1 MNYSPHIALN
11 IEDLRLMAK
20 RRLTKE
26 LFEFCDRGSEDEVA
40 MKNNRSALDSIKL
53 MPRILN
59 DVSDRNT
66 EIRLF
71 GKKQSLPLIIGP
83 TGPAG
88 FVWYRG
94 EIALAKAANN
104 AGIPFTLSST
114 GNTSMETIKSL
125 GGGTQWYQ
133 LYVWRDIEAAMVTV
147 ERVLDAGFEALL
159 LTVDSPTYNNRE
171 FDTRNGIV
179 FPPRITIRGSIDS
192 LLHPRWLIGTLGRY
206 VLADGHMPKFPNVYI
221 PEKYSST
228 NKNNFLVRNDTL
240 SWDFLK
246 RLREAWPRT
255 LIVKGI
261 LHPEDA
267 IRCADCGVDG
277 IIVSNHAGNTN
288 DAAIAPI
295 QVLPTIVSAV
305 SDRLT
310 IIVDSGFRRGSD
322 VLKGLAMG
330 ADAVAI
336 GRATLYGVGAAG
348 EAGASRALSILSAE
362 IHRTMGVMGLT
373 NLNSLA
379 PDHIVLPSKLN
390 SSDCM

>member
-1 MNYSPHIALN
+1 
-11 IEDLRLMAK
+11 
-20 RRLTKE
+20 
-26 LFEFCDRGSEDEVA
+26 
-40 MKNNRSALDSIKL
+40 
-53 MPRILN
+53 
-59 DVSDRNT
+59 
-66 EIRLF
+66 
-71 GKKQSLPLIIGP
+71 
-83 TGPAG
+83 
-88 FVWYRG
+88 
-94 EIALAKAANN
+94 
-104 AGIPFTLSST
+104 
-114 GNTSMETIKSL
+114 METIKSL

-310 IIVDSGFRRGSD
+310 IIVDSGFRRG
-322 VLKGLAMG
+322 LAMG